1 MLAVYYGQLV
11 VDKENMKDL
20 KHIAFIMDGNGRWA
34 KQRLMPRKFGH
45 SEGVKAMKRV
55 IDAASEYGIE
65 AVSFYAFSTEN
76 WSRPQDEVDTLFKMV
91 DKFARDE
98 LEYYAEKG
106 YRVRIMGDLSRLP
119 ESTAGALQRVIERT
133 ANNTGLTVNIGLNY
147 GGRDEIIRAVNK
159 IVDSGEAV
167 TMDSLNANLD
177 TAGMSDPDVIV
188 RSAGEQRLS
197 NFMLWQAAYSE
208 FIFRKEYWPSFD
220 KNILKDIIDE
230 YSTRD
235 RRFGKI
241 KDNK

>member
-1 MLAVYYGQLV
+1 M
-11 VDKENMKDL
+11 KEL

-34 KQRLMPRKFGH
+34 KQRLMPRKYGH

-55 IDAASEYGIE
+55 IEAADEYGIE
-65 AVSFYAFSTEN
+65 TVSFYAFSTEN
-76 WSRPQDEVDTLFKMV
+76 WSRPQDEVESLFKMV
-91 DKFARDE
+91 DKFAKDE

-106 YRVRIMGDLSRLP
+106 YRVRIMGDISRLP
-119 ESTAGALQRVIERT
+119 ESTANALNSIIKRT
-133 ANNTGLTVNIGLNY
+133 AKNTGLTVNIGLNY

-159 IVDSGEAV
+159 LIESGKPV
-167 TMDSLNANLD
+167 TMDSLSTALD
-177 TAGMSDPDVIV
+177 TSGMPDPDVIV

-208 FIFRKEYWPSFD
+208 FIYRKEYWPSFD
-220 KNILKDIIDE
+220 KDILKCIIEE

-241 KDNK
+241 KENK

>member
-11 VDKENMKDL
+11 VDKDNMKDL

-55 IDAASEYGIE
+55 IEAADEYGIE

-76 WSRPQDEVDTLFKMV
+76 WSRPQDEVDSLFKMV
-91 DKFARDE
+91 DKFAKDE
-98 LEYYAEKG
+98 LEYYADKG
-106 YRVRIMGDLSRLP
+106 YRVRIMGDISRLP
-119 ESTAGALQRVIERT
+119 ESTANALNSIIERT

-159 IVDSGEAV
+159 LIESGEKV
-167 TMDSLNANLD
+167 TMDSLSTALD
-177 TAGMSDPDVIV
+177 TTGMPDPDIIV

-208 FIFRKEYWPSFD
+208 FVYRKEYWPSFD
-220 KNILKDIIDE
+220 KETVKGIIEE

-241 KDNK
+241 KENK

>member
-1 MLAVYYGQLV
+1 M
-11 VDKENMKDL
+11 KEL

-34 KQRLMPRKFGH
+34 KQRLMPRKYGH

-55 IDAASEYGIE
+55 IEAADEYGIE

-76 WSRPQDEVDTLFKMV
+76 WSRPQDEVDSLFKMV
-91 DKFARDE
+91 DKFAKDE

-106 YRVRIMGDLSRLP
+106 YRVRIMGDISRLP
-119 ESTAGALQRVIERT
+119 ENTANALNSIIERT

-159 IVDSGEAV
+159 LIESGKAV
-167 TMDSLNANLD
+167 TMESLSTALD
-177 TAGMSDPDVIV
+177 TSGMPDPDIIV

-208 FIFRKEYWPSFD
+208 FIYRKEYWPSFD
-220 KNILKDIIDE
+220 KEILKGIIEE

-241 KDNK
+241 KENK

>member
-1 MLAVYYGQLV
+1 M
-11 VDKENMKDL
+11 KEL

-34 KQRLMPRKFGH
+34 KQRLMPRKYGH

-55 IDAASEYGIE
+55 IEAADEYGIE

-76 WSRPQDEVDTLFKMV
+76 WSRPQDEVESLFKMV
-91 DKFARDE
+91 DKFAKDE

-106 YRVRIMGDLSRLP
+106 YRVRIMGDISRLP
-119 ESTAGALQRVIERT
+119 ESTANALNSIIERT
-133 ANNTGLTVNIGLNY
+133 AKNTGLTVNIGLNY

-159 IVDSGEAV
+159 LIESGNAV
-167 TMDSLNANLD
+167 TMDSLSTALD
-177 TAGMSDPDVIV
+177 TSGMPDPDVIV

-208 FIFRKEYWPSFD
+208 FIYRKEYWPSFD
-220 KNILKDIIDE
+220 KDILKGIIEE

-241 KDNK
+241 KENK

>member
-1 MLAVYYGQLV
+1 M
-11 VDKENMKDL
+11 KEL

-34 KQRLMPRKFGH
+34 KQRLMPRKYGH

-55 IDAASEYGIE
+55 IEAADEYGIE

-76 WSRPQDEVDTLFKMV
+76 WSRPQDEVDSLFKMV
-91 DKFARDE
+91 DKFAKDE

-106 YRVRIMGDLSRLP
+106 YRVRIMGDISRLP
-119 ESTAGALQRVIERT
+119 ESTANALNSIIERT
-133 ANNTGLTVNIGLNY
+133 AKNTGLTVNIGLNY

-159 IVDSGEAV
+159 LIESGNAV
-167 TMDSLNANLD
+167 TMDSLSTALD
-177 TAGMSDPDVIV
+177 TTGMPDPDVIV

-208 FIFRKEYWPSFD
+208 FIYRKEYWPSFD
-220 KNILKDIIDE
+220 KDILKGIIEE

-241 KDNK
+241 KENK

>member
-11 VDKENMKDL
+11 VDKDNMKDL

-55 IDAASEYGIE
+55 IEAADEYGIE

-76 WSRPQDEVDTLFKMV
+76 WSRPQDEVDSLFKMV
-91 DKFARDE
+91 DKFAKDE

-106 YRVRIMGDLSRLP
+106 YSVRIMGDISRLP
-119 ESTAGALQRVIERT
+119 ESTANALNNIITRT

-159 IVDSGEAV
+159 LIESGETV
-167 TMDSLNANLD
+167 TMDSLSTALD
-177 TAGMSDPDVIV
+177 TSGMPDPDIIV

-208 FIFRKEYWPSFD
+208 FIYRKEYWPSFD
-220 KNILKDIIDE
+220 KETVKGIIEE

-241 KDNK
+241 KENK

>member
-1 MLAVYYGQLV
+1 
-11 VDKENMKDL
+11 MKDL

-34 KQRLMPRKFGH
+34 KQRLMPRKYGH

-55 IDAASEYGIE
+55 IEAADEYGIE

-76 WSRPQDEVDTLFKMV
+76 WSRPQDEVESLFKMV
-91 DKFARDE
+91 DKFAKDE

-106 YRVRIMGDLSRLP
+106 YRVRIMGDISRLP
-119 ESTAGALQRVIERT
+119 EITANALNSIIERT

-159 IVDSGEAV
+159 LIESEKAV
-167 TMDSLNANLD
+167 TMESLSTALD
-177 TAGMSDPDVIV
+177 TSGMPDPDIIV

-208 FIFRKEYWPSFD
+208 FIYRKEYWPSFD
-220 KNILKDIIDE
+220 KEILNGIIEE

-241 KDNK
+241 KENK

>member
-1 MLAVYYGQLV
+1 
-11 VDKENMKDL
+11 MKDL

-34 KQRLMPRKFGH
+34 KQRLMPRKYGH

-55 IDAASEYGIE
+55 IEAASEYGIE
-65 AVSFYAFSTEN
+65 VVSFYAFSTEN
-76 WSRPQDEVDTLFKMV
+76 WSRPQDEVDSLFKMV
-91 DKFARDE
+91 DKFAKDE
-98 LEYYAEKG
+98 LEYYAKKG
-106 YRVRIMGDLSRLP
+106 YRVHIMGDLSRLP
-119 ESTAGALQRVIERT
+119 ESTASALKRIIERT

-159 IVDSGEAV
+159 LIECGNAV
-167 TMDSLNANLD
+167 TMDSLSTALD
-177 TAGMSDPDVIV
+177 TSGMPDPDVIV

-208 FIFRKEYWPSFD
+208 FIYRKEYWPSFD
-220 KNILKDIIDE
+220 KEILKGIIEE

-241 KDNK
+241 KENK

>member
-1 MLAVYYGQLV
+1 M
-11 VDKENMKDL
+11 KEL

-34 KQRLMPRKFGH
+34 KQRLMPRKYGH

-55 IDAASEYGIE
+55 IEAADEYGIE

-76 WSRPQDEVDTLFKMV
+76 WSRPQDEVESLFKMV
-91 DKFARDE
+91 DKFAKDE

-106 YRVRIMGDLSRLP
+106 YRVRIMGDISRLP
-119 ESTAGALQRVIERT
+119 ESTANALNSIIERT
-133 ANNTGLTVNIGLNY
+133 AKNTGLTVNIGLNY

-159 IVDSGEAV
+159 LIESGNAV
-167 TMDSLNANLD
+167 TMDSLSTALD
-177 TAGMSDPDVIV
+177 TTGMPDPDVIV

-208 FIFRKEYWPSFD
+208 FIYRKEYWPSFD
-220 KNILKDIIDE
+220 KDILKGIIEE

-241 KDNK
+241 KENK

>member
-1 MLAVYYGQLV
+1 
-11 VDKENMKDL
+11 MKDL

-34 KQRLMPRKFGH
+34 KQRLMPRKYGH

-55 IDAASEYGIE
+55 IEAADEYGIE

-76 WSRPQDEVDTLFKMV
+76 WSRPQDEVDSLFKMV
-91 DKFARDE
+91 DKFAKDE

-106 YRVRIMGDLSRLP
+106 YRVRIMGDISRLP
-119 ESTAGALQRVIERT
+119 ESTANALNSIIERT
-133 ANNTGLTVNIGLNY
+133 AKNTGLTVNIGLNY

-159 IVDSGEAV
+159 LIESGNAV
-167 TMDSLNANLD
+167 TMDSLSTALD
-177 TAGMSDPDVIV
+177 TTGMPDPDIIV

-208 FIFRKEYWPSFD
+208 FIYRKEYWPSFD
-220 KNILKDIIDE
+220 KDILKGIIEE

-241 KDNK
+241 KENK

>member
-1 MLAVYYGQLV
+1 
-11 VDKENMKDL
+11 MKDL

-45 SEGVKAMKRV
+45 SEGVKAMKR
-55 IDAASEYGIE
+55 IIEAADAYGIE

-76 WSRPQDEVDTLFKMV
+76 WSRPQDEVDSLFKMV
-91 DKFARDE
+91 DKFAKEE

-106 YRVRIMGDLSRLP
+106 YKVRIMGDISRLP
-119 ESTAGALQRVIERT
+119 ESTANALNSIIGRT

-159 IVDSGEAV
+159 LIESGKAV
-167 TMDSLNANLD
+167 TMDSLSTALD
-177 TAGMSDPDVIV
+177 TTGMPDPDIIV

-208 FIFRKEYWPSFD
+208 FVYRKEYWPSFD
-220 KNILKDIIDE
+220 KDILKGIIDE

-241 KDNK
+241 KENK

>member
-1 MLAVYYGQLV
+1 
-11 VDKENMKDL
+11 MKDL

-34 KQRLMPRKFGH
+34 KQRLMPRKYGH

-55 IDAASEYGIE
+55 IEAASEYGIE

-76 WSRPQDEVDTLFKMV
+76 WSRPQDEVDSLFKMV
-91 DKFARDE
+91 DKFAKDE
-98 LEYYAEKG
+98 LEYYAKKG

-119 ESTAGALQRVIERT
+119 ESTASALIRIIERT

-159 IVDSGEAV
+159 LIESGKAV
-167 TMDSLNANLD
+167 TMDSLSTALD
-177 TAGMSDPDVIV
+177 TSGMPDPDVIV

-208 FIFRKEYWPSFD
+208 FIYRKEYWPSFD
-220 KNILKDIIDE
+220 KEILKGIIEE

-241 KDNK
+241 KENK

>member
-1 MLAVYYGQLV
+1 
-11 VDKENMKDL
+11 MKDL

-34 KQRLMPRKFGH
+34 KQRLMPRKYGH

-55 IDAASEYGIE
+55 IEAASEYGIE

-76 WSRPQDEVDTLFKMV
+76 WSRPQDEVDSLFKMV
-91 DKFARDE
+91 DKFAKDE
-98 LEYYAEKG
+98 LEYYAKKG
-106 YRVRIMGDLSRLP
+106 YKVRIMGDLSRLP
-119 ESTAGALQRVIERT
+119 ESTASALKRIIERT

-159 IVDSGEAV
+159 LIECGNAV
-167 TMDSLNANLD
+167 TMDSLSAALD
-177 TAGMSDPDVIV
+177 TSGMPDPDVIV

-208 FIFRKEYWPSFD
+208 FIYRKEYWPSFD
-220 KNILKDIIDE
+220 KEILNGIIEE

-241 KDNK
+241 KENK

>member
-1 MLAVYYGQLV
+1 
-11 VDKENMKDL
+11 MKDL

-34 KQRLMPRKFGH
+34 KQRLMPRKYGH

-55 IDAASEYGIE
+55 IEAADEYGIE

-76 WSRPQDEVDTLFKMV
+76 WSRPQDEVDSLFKMV
-91 DKFARDE
+91 DKFAKDE

-106 YRVRIMGDLSRLP
+106 YRVRIMGDISRLP
-119 ESTAGALQRVIERT
+119 ENTANALNSIIERT

-159 IVDSGEAV
+159 LIESGKAV
-167 TMDSLNANLD
+167 TMESLSTALD
-177 TAGMSDPDVIV
+177 TSGMPDPDIIV

-208 FIFRKEYWPSFD
+208 FIYRKEYWPSFD
-220 KNILKDIIDE
+220 KEILKGIIEE

-241 KDNK
+241 KENK

>member
-11 VDKENMKDL
+11 VDKDNMKDL

-55 IDAASEYGIE
+55 IEAADEYGIE

-76 WSRPQDEVDTLFKMV
+76 WSRPQDEVESLFKMV
-91 DKFARDE
+91 DKFAKDE
-98 LEYYAEKG
+98 LEYYAAKG
-106 YRVRIMGDLSRLP
+106 YRVRIMGDISRLP
-119 ESTAGALQRVIERT
+119 ESTANALNNIITRT

-159 IVDSGEAV
+159 LIESGETV
-167 TMDSLNANLD
+167 TMDSLSTALD
-177 TAGMSDPDVIV
+177 TSGMPDPDIIV

-208 FIFRKEYWPSFD
+208 FIYRKEYWPSFD
-220 KNILKDIIDE
+220 KETVKGIIEE

-241 KDNK
+241 KENK

>member
-1 MLAVYYGQLV
+1 
-11 VDKENMKDL
+11 MKDL

-34 KQRLMPRKFGH
+34 KQRLMPRKYGH

-55 IDAASEYGIE
+55 IEAADEYGIE

-76 WSRPQDEVDTLFKMV
+76 WSRPQDEVDALFKMV
-91 DKFARDE
+91 DKFAKDE

-106 YRVRIMGDLSRLP
+106 YRVRIMGDISRLP
-119 ESTAGALQRVIERT
+119 ESTANALNSIIERT
-133 ANNTGLTVNIGLNY
+133 AKNTGLTVNIGLNY

-159 IVDSGEAV
+159 LIESGKAV
-167 TMDSLNANLD
+167 TMESLSTALD
-177 TAGMSDPDVIV
+177 TSGMPDPDIIV

-208 FIFRKEYWPSFD
+208 FIYRKEYWPSFD
-220 KNILKDIIDE
+220 KEILKGIIEE

-241 KDNK
+241 KENK

>member
-1 MLAVYYGQLV
+1 M
-11 VDKENMKDL
+11 KEL

-34 KQRLMPRKFGH
+34 KQRLMPRKYGH

-55 IDAASEYGIE
+55 IEAADEHGIE

-76 WSRPQDEVDTLFKMV
+76 WSRPQDEVESLFKMV
-91 DKFARDE
+91 DKFAKDE

-106 YRVRIMGDLSRLP
+106 YRVRIMGDISRLP
-119 ESTAGALQRVIERT
+119 ESTANALNSIIERT
-133 ANNTGLTVNIGLNY
+133 AKNTGLTVNIGLNY

-159 IVDSGEAV
+159 LIESGNAV
-167 TMDSLNANLD
+167 TMDSLSTALD
-177 TAGMSDPDVIV
+177 TTGMPDPDVIV

-208 FIFRKEYWPSFD
+208 FIYRKEYWPSFD
-220 KNILKDIIDE
+220 KDILKGIIEE

-241 KDNK
+241 KENK

>member
-1 MLAVYYGQLV
+1 
-11 VDKENMKDL
+11 MKDL

-34 KQRLMPRKFGH
+34 KQRLMPRKYGH

-55 IDAASEYGIE
+55 IEAADEYGIK

-76 WSRPQDEVDTLFKMV
+76 WSRPQDEVDSLFKMV
-91 DKFARDE
+91 DKFAKDE

-106 YRVRIMGDLSRLP
+106 YRVRIMGDISRLP
-119 ESTAGALQRVIERT
+119 ESTANALNSIIERT

-159 IVDSGEAV
+159 LIESEKAV
-167 TMDSLNANLD
+167 TMESLSTALD
-177 TAGMSDPDVIV
+177 TSGMPDPDVIV

-208 FIFRKEYWPSFD
+208 FIYRKEYWPSFD
-220 KNILKDIIDE
+220 KDILKGIIEE

-241 KDNK
+241 KENK

>member
-1 MLAVYYGQLV
+1 M
-11 VDKENMKDL
+11 KEL

-34 KQRLMPRKFGH
+34 KQRLMPRKYGH

-55 IDAASEYGIE
+55 IEAADEYGIE

-76 WSRPQDEVDTLFKMV
+76 WSRPQDEVESLFKMV

-106 YRVRIMGDLSRLP
+106 YRVRIMGDISRLP
-119 ESTAGALQRVIERT
+119 ESTANALNSIIKRT
-133 ANNTGLTVNIGLNY
+133 AKNTGLTVNIGLNY

-159 IVDSGEAV
+159 LVKSGESVA
-167 TMDSLNANLD
+167 MDSISMALD
-177 TAGMSDPDVIV
+177 TSGMPDPDIIV

-208 FIFRKEYWPSFD
+208 FIYRKEYWPSFD
-220 KNILKDIIDE
+220 RDTLKGIIEE

-241 KDNK
+241 KENK

>member
-1 MLAVYYGQLV
+1 M
-11 VDKENMKDL
+11 KEL

-34 KQRLMPRKFGH
+34 KQRLMPRKYGH

-55 IDAASEYGIE
+55 IEAADEYGIE

-76 WSRPQDEVDTLFKMV
+76 WSRPQDEVESLFKMV
-91 DKFARDE
+91 DKFAKDE

-106 YRVRIMGDLSRLP
+106 YRVRIMGDISRLP
-119 ESTAGALQRVIERT
+119 EITANALNSIIERT

-159 IVDSGEAV
+159 LIESEKAV
-167 TMDSLNANLD
+167 TMESLSTALD
-177 TAGMSDPDVIV
+177 TSGMPDPDIIV

-208 FIFRKEYWPSFD
+208 FIYRKEYWPSFD
-220 KNILKDIIDE
+220 KEILNGIIEE

-241 KDNK
+241 KENK